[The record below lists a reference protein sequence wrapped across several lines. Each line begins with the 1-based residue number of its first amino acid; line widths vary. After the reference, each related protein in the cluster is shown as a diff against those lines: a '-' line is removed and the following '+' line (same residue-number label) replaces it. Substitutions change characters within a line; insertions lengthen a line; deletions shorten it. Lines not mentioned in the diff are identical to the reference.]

1 MTSEEVEEMIR
12 YRDLIVATRNS
23 HNDDGKT
30 LGEKILEME
39 IKQMT
44 ESVSSLK
51 KEKTPNPRTQKTA
64 KVPRSHSAS
73 LMSKVIESK
82 STSETTEEL
91 GDLAGRVYR
100 VDTIGKGIEDVVY
113 IDKGEKKRTFQIMS
127 IVLTDPLSKG
137 SIQWSSVGQEN
148 AKKLLDWAL

>member
-1 MTSEEVEEMIR
+1 MTSKEVEEMIR
-12 YRDLIVATRNS
+12 YRDLIVATRNL

-51 KEKTPNPRTQKTA
+51 RTQKTA

>member
-1 MTSEEVEEMIR
+1 MTSKEVEEMIR

-51 KEKTPNPRTQKTA
+51 RTQKTA